1 MNLDPLRPYADL
13 IRWVLALLI
22 AGLLVFGGYRWG
34 EARWQ
39 AKYTA
44 EVQAHAEARGAHAAQ
59 LQALADATEAVAA
72 RAKAASDTVA
82 LEREAADRKLKET
95 TREADRRA
103 AALRADLRRGA
114 VRLQDRWACD
124 PPGSAAG
131 SAAGN
136 AGQAGA
142 EERHRSA
149 ARIVAAADHDA
160 AVIEWLWASW
170 NADRKALIA
179 AGYAVE
185 ARQ

>member
-13 IRWVLALLI
+13 IRWVLALLV

-34 EARWQ
+34 ESRWHD
-39 AKYTA
+39 KYTA
-44 EVQAHAEARGAHAAQ
+44 AGQAHAEDRGAHAAQ

-82 LEREAADRKLKET
+82 MEREAADRKLKET
-95 TREADRRA
+95 TREADRRE

-124 PPGSAAG
+124 PSGSAAG
-131 SAAGN
+131 GAASH

-142 EERHRSA
+142 EGRYDSA

-170 NADRKALIA
+170 QADRKAMLA

-185 ARQ
+185 ETP

>member
-34 EARWQ
+34 EARWHD
-39 AKYTA
+39 KYTA

-59 LQALADATEAVAA
+59 LQALADATAAVAA

-95 TREADRRA
+95 TRDADRRE

-124 PPGSAAG
+124 LPDAPAGGAARH
-131 SAAGN
+131 

-142 EERHRSA
+142 EGRHRSA

-160 AVIEWLWASW
+160 ALIEWLWASW
-170 NADRKALIA
+170 QADRKAMLA

-185 ARQ
+185 ETP

>member
-1 MNLDPLRPYADL
+1 MNLDPLRHYADL
-13 IRWVLALLI
+13 LRWGQALLM

-34 EARWQ
+34 ESRWHD
-39 AKYTA
+39 KYTA
-44 EVQAHAEARGAHAAQ
+44 EVQAHAEDRGAHAAQ
-59 LQALADATEAVAA
+59 LQALADATESVAA

-82 LEREAADRKLKET
+82 MEREAADRKLKET
-95 TREADRRA
+95 TREADRRE

-124 PPGSAAG
+124 PSGSAAG
-131 SAAGN
+131 GAASH

-142 EERHRSA
+142 EGRYDSA

-170 NADRKALIA
+170 QADRKAMLA

-185 ARQ
+185 ETP

>member
-1 MNLDPLRPYADL
+1 MPRP
-13 IRWVLALLI
+13 AL
-22 AGLLVFGGYRWG
+22 YSSSRS
-34 EARWQ
+34 ARSR
-39 AKYTA
+39 T
-44 EVQAHAEARGAHAAQ
+44 HAVV
-59 LQALADATEAVAA
+59 DATEAVAA

-82 LEREAADRKLKET
+82 MEREAADRKLKET
-95 TREADRRA
+95 TREADRRE

-124 PPGSAAG
+124 PSGSAAG
-131 SAAGN
+131 GAASH

-142 EERHRSA
+142 EGRYDSA

-170 NADRKALIA
+170 QADRKAMLA

-185 ARQ
+185 ETP

>member
-13 IRWVLALLI
+13 IRWGLAILV

-34 EARWQ
+34 ESRWHD
-39 AKYTA
+39 KYTA
-44 EVQAHAEARGAHAAQ
+44 EVQAHAEDRGAHAAQ

-82 LEREAADRKLKET
+82 MEREAADRKLKET
-95 TREADRRA
+95 TREADRRE

-124 PPGSAAG
+124 PSGSAAG
-131 SAAGN
+131 GAASH

-142 EERHRSA
+142 EGRYDSA

-170 NADRKALIA
+170 QADRKAMIA

-185 ARQ
+185 ETP

>member
-1 MNLDPLRPYADL
+1 MNLDPLRAYADL
-13 IRWVLALLI
+13 LRWGQALLM

-44 EVQAHAEARGAHAAQ
+44 EVQAHAEARGAHAAH
-59 LQALADATEAVAA
+59 LQALADATEAAAA

-82 LEREAADRKLKET
+82 MEREAADRKLKET
-95 TREADRRA
+95 IREAKRRE

-124 PPGSAAG
+124 PSGSAAG
-131 SAAGN
+131 GAASH

-142 EERHRSA
+142 EGRYDSA

-170 NADRKALIA
+170 QADRKAMLA

-185 ARQ
+185 ETP

>member
-13 IRWVLALLI
+13 IRWGLAILV

-34 EARWQ
+34 ESRWHD
-39 AKYTA
+39 KYTA
-44 EVQAHAEARGAHAAQ
+44 EVQAHAEARGAHAAK
-59 LQALADATEAVAA
+59 LQALADATESVAA

-82 LEREAADRKLKET
+82 LEREAANRKLKET
-95 TREADRRA
+95 TREADRRE

-124 PPGSAAG
+124 PSGSAAG
-131 SAAGN
+131 GAASH

-142 EERHRSA
+142 EGRYDSA

-170 NADRKALIA
+170 QADRKAMLA

>member
-34 EARWQ
+34 EARWHD
-39 AKYTA
+39 KYTA

-59 LQALADATEAVAA
+59 LQALADATAAVAA

-95 TREADRRA
+95 TRDADRRE

-160 AVIEWLWASW
+160 AVIEWLWSSW
-170 NADRKALIA
+170 QADRKALIA

-185 ARQ
+185 ARP

>member
-13 IRWVLALLI
+13 IRWVLALLV

-34 EARWQ
+34 ESRWHD
-39 AKYTA
+39 KYIA
-44 EVQAHAEARGAHAAQ
+44 EVQAHAEDRGAHAAQ

-82 LEREAADRKLKET
+82 MEREAADRKLKET
-95 TREADRRA
+95 TREADRRE
-103 AALRADLRRGA
+103 AALRADLRRGS

-124 PPGSAAG
+124 PSGSAAG
-131 SAAGN
+131 GAASH

-142 EERHRSA
+142 EGRYDSA

-170 NADRKALIA
+170 QADRKAMLA

-185 ARQ
+185 ETP